1 MIEYPDKYMFA
12 KQNKK
17 YACKQNFG
25 EMRDVMGKMEFNFS
39 EVLLWLWYFSVWSYT
54 SLCLLNM
61 IRVVVVV

>member
-39 EVLLWLWYFSVWSYT
+39 EVLL
-54 SLCLLNM
+54 
-61 IRVVVVV
+61 